1 MAGGGGSWKVAY
13 ADFTTAMMAFFM
25 CMWLLNVS
33 DPKELEAISNWFRP
47 SSVKKSLLPAHDGLL
62 PHSSLQANKLVTKA
76 EDGSGSKNLDFI
88 QARKVKKELLKLLE
102 EDPTIQTNREAFELK
117 VTPEGVVI
125 SVFNKPS
132 KPIFNIDSDKLT
144 KEGEW
149 LMGNLS
155 YTFDRLP
162 ENVFEIQGH
171 TKVSE
176 KTTDPWKL
184 SVDRATEVRKF
195 FINQSVP
202 TEQITRVSGFG
213 DTQPLK
219 NQPANGDLNNRV
231 DILIRVKP

>member
-25 CMWLLNVS
+25 CMWILNIA
-33 DPKELEAISNWFRP
+33 DPKQLDAISNFFRP
-47 SSVKKSLLPAHDGLL
+47 KEAKRLLPAYDGLL
-62 PHSSLQANKLVTKA
+62 PNPSLQASKLTSNSDQG
-76 EDGSGSKNLDFI
+76 DGPNHVEMIRAK
-88 QARKVKKELLKLLE
+88 RVKKELLQLLE

>member
-25 CMWLLNVS
+25 CLWLLNVS
-33 DPKELEAISNWFRP
+33 DPKQLEAISNYFRP
-47 SSVKKSLLPAHDGLL
+47 SSAKKSLLPAHDGLL
-62 PHSSLQANKLVTKA
+62 PNSSLQDAKLVTKA
-76 EDGSGSKNLDFI
+76 EDGSGPKNLDFI
-88 QARKVKKELLKLLE
+88 QARKVKKELLELLE

-132 KPIFNIDSDKLT
+132 KPIFNIGSDKLT
-144 KEGEW
+144 KEGKW

-162 ENVFEIQGH
+162 ENEFEIQGH

-184 SVDRATEVRKF
+184 SVDRATEVRAF

-202 TEQITRVSGFG
+202 TQQITRVSGFG
-213 DTQPLK
+213 DTQPLE
-219 NQPANGDLNNRV
+219 NQSPDGELNNRV